1 MKDHSS
7 NPVINGIIVFAVVAT
22 VVIAA
27 IATGGATSYA
37 PDPYAW
43 FYTLII
49 PVFVMLIVVAYY
61 NEKDPY

>member
-1 MKDHSS
+1 VGRYSHW
-7 NPVINGIIVFAVVAT
+7 VYHLVEVVAT
-22 VVIAA
+22 MIVAA
-27 IATGGATSYA
+27 FATGGATGYA

-49 PVFVMLIVVAYY
+49 PVFLMLIVVAYY